1 MKKFVVTKLTA
12 IFAAAVLAAMP
23 FAAYVSAADASVT
36 IPEGYYV
43 KEVKDSSDKLV
54 KGELTVSIPDGVTGN
69 YNVKAYEI
77 LRLVIPKDS
86 NWDFNGTTP
95 APMTNTTNTSDS
107 KNIFLVTDAFAP
119 MFAAAKAAYNADTTA
134 GEALRGATKLYL
146 TYDNENKKL
155 DISSTKPTST
165 KDENYV
171 EIDNSAGNKID
182 RQYFEASIISKLTG
196 SKANPTETEASAV
209 RLFSDWASK
218 FVRDGLVAENA
229 VAVWNDSTKKYEFK
243 NDNKLVY
250 GYHLIVTTDAS
261 SNANTPALNQN
272 ILNVP
277 MAENVTLKA
286 KAISIDKSVSNL
298 IDANKKNNGSAEADD
313 TTTRYDDNE
322 GTKYDRMTSNIG
334 DINHY
339 VVESHIPSYTSFDLD
354 LAESKNQLLP
364 MSTELTEDNVKEDN
378 VNEDNVNNVTN
389 GKYVYLFRDTMK
401 NQDFIPTDVTTT
413 KYGKAV
419 DGLRVKIKASGSLEE
434 AVYKVKDF
442 GTDGLLLV
450 LNDSAA
456 KDTAIGRLWETD
468 YDSDSKKNF
477 FAVNF
482 DMKKLKAFSLDGRD
496 VEFSYNAELMGEAQ
510 TTGTDNTAN
519 LKYSND
525 PFNPATFATTTHT
538 NKLYTYEVK
547 LDKLFSDGATTD
559 FYKYVSFKIYSD
571 QAMTHSIQF
580 TGSNG
585 SYVRADSD
593 DATKS
598 DDVLKLNN
606 NDGTLLLHGLGE
618 GTYYLAEQSND
629 NLTNAG
635 YNILNPIT
643 VVIKAKDD
651 DGTLVDSTDFKLF
664 SGTETQSGATLDQVA
679 VSVKSVSDDYGI
691 EFEVINQ
698 KGFQLPLTGEMGNWF
713 LAIAGI
719 VLVAVGGTVIVLVN
733 KKKKPSER

>member
-23 FAAYVSAADASVT
+23 FAAYVSAADANVT

-43 KEVKDSSDKLV
+43 KEVKDSSGELV

-86 NWDFNGTTP
+86 NWHFGEASTP
-95 APMTNTTNTSDS
+95 DPMTNTGDS
-107 KNIFLVTDAFAP
+107 KNIFLVTDVFAP
-119 MFAAAKAAYNADTTA
+119 MFADAKAAYNADSTA

-155 DISSTKPTST
+155 GISSTEPAGT
-165 KDENYV
+165 KDENYI
-171 EIDNSAGNKID
+171 EIDNSVGNKID
-182 RQYFEASIISKLTG
+182 RTYFEASIISKLTG
-196 SKANPTETEASAV
+196 SNAIPTETEASAV

-229 VAVWNDSTKKYEFK
+229 EAVWNDSTKVYEFK

-261 SNANTPALNQN
+261 SDANTPALNQN

-277 MAENVTLKA
+277 MAKNVTLKA

-298 IDANKKNNGSAEADD
+298 IDANKKNNGSAAQDD
-313 TTTRYDDNE
+313 TTTRYDDNG

-354 LAESKNQLLP
+354 LAGSKNQLLP
-364 MSTELTEDNVKEDN
+364 MSTELTEDNVN
-378 VNEDNVNNVTN
+378 TATNE
-389 GKYVYLFRDTMK
+389 KYVYLFCDTMK

-413 KYGKAV
+413 KYGKDV
-419 DGLRVKIKASGSLEE
+419 DGLRVKIKASGSLTE

-442 GTDGLLLV
+442 DTDGLLLV

-456 KDTAIGRLWETD
+456 KDTAIGRLWETN

-482 DMKKLKAFSLDGRD
+482 DMKQLKALSLDGRD
-496 VEFSYNAELMGEAQ
+496 VEFSYNAELMGEAK
-510 TTGTDNTAN
+510 TADTDNTAN

-525 PFNPATFATTTHT
+525 PFNPATFAKTTHT
-538 NKLYTYEVK
+538 NKLYTYDVK

-559 FYKYVSFKIYSD
+559 FYDDVSFKIYSD

-580 TGSNG
+580 TGNNG

-593 DATKS
+593 DATTS
-598 DDVLKLNN
+598 DTLSVNN
-606 NDGTLLLHGLGE
+606 TEGTLLLRGLGE
-618 GTYYLAEQSND
+618 GTYYLAEQSNT

-643 VVIKAKDD
+643 VVIKAKND
-651 DGTLVDSTDFKLF
+651 DGTPIDSTNFKLF
-664 SGTETQSGATLDQVA
+664 SGKETKSGATLDQVA

-698 KGFQLPLTGEMGNWF
+698 KGFLLPLTGEMGNWF

-733 KKKKPSER
+733 KKKKPSEK

>member
-1 MKKFVVTKLTA
+1 MKKFDMTKLTA

-43 KEVKDSSDKLV
+43 KEVKDSSDELV

-86 NWDFNGTTP
+86 NWHFGETSTP
-95 APMTNTTNTSDS
+95 APMTNTNDS

-119 MFAAAKAAYNADTTA
+119 MFADAKAAYNADSTA
-134 GEALRGATKLYL
+134 GEALRGAEKLYL

-155 DISSTKPTST
+155 GISSTEPAGT
-165 KDENYV
+165 KDENYI
-171 EIDNSAGNKID
+171 EIDNSVGNKID
-182 RQYFEASIISKLTG
+182 RTYFEASIISKLTG
-196 SKANPTETEASAV
+196 SNATPTETEASAV

-218 FVRDGLVAENA
+218 FVRDLSVDENA
-229 VAVWNDSTKKYEFK
+229 KAVWNDSTKKYEFK
-243 NDNKLVY
+243 DGNKLVY

-277 MAENVTLKA
+277 MAKNVTLKA

-298 IDANKKNNGSAEADD
+298 IDANKKNNGSAEPDG
-313 TTTRYDDNE
+313 TTTRYDDNG
-322 GTKYDRMTSNIG
+322 GTKYDRMTSNVG

-354 LAESKNQLLP
+354 LAGSKNQLLP
-364 MSTELTEDNVKEDN
+364 MSTELTEDNVN
-378 VNEDNVNNVTN
+378 TATNE
-389 GKYVYLFRDTMK
+389 KYVYLFHDTMK
-401 NQDFIPTDVTTT
+401 NQDFIPTDVNTT

-419 DGLRVKIKASGSLEE
+419 DGLRVKIKASGSLTE

-442 GTDGLLLV
+442 DTDGLLLV
-450 LNDSAA
+450 LNDSDTAN
-456 KDTAIGRLWETD
+456 TAIGRLWETN

-482 DMKKLKAFSLDGRD
+482 DMKQLKALSLDGRD

-538 NKLYTYEVK
+538 NKLYTYDVK

-559 FYKYVSFKIYSD
+559 FYDDVSFKIYSD

-580 TGSNG
+580 TGNNG

-593 DATKS
+593 DATTS
-598 DDVLKLNN
+598 DTLSVNST
-606 NDGTLLLHGLGE
+606 DGTLLLCGLGE
-618 GTYYLAEQSND
+618 GTYYLAEQSNI

-651 DGTLVDSTDFKLF
+651 DGTPIDSTDFKLF
-664 SGTETQSGATLDQVA
+664 SGTETKSGATLDQVA

-733 KKKKPSER
+733 KKKKPSEK

>member
-1 MKKFVVTKLTA
+1 MKKSVVTKLTA

-23 FAAYVSAADASVT
+23 FAAYVSAADATVT

-43 KEVKDSSDKLV
+43 KEVKDSSTNLV

-86 NWDFNGTTP
+86 EWQIDETSTP
-95 APMTNTTNTSDS
+95 DPMTNTSDS

-119 MFAAAKAAYNADTTA
+119 MFADAKAAYNADSTA

-155 DISSTKPTST
+155 GISSTEPAGT
-165 KDENYV
+165 KDENYI
-171 EIDNSAGNKID
+171 EIDNSVGNKID
-182 RQYFEASIISKLTG
+182 RTYFEASIISKLTG
-196 SKANPTETEASAV
+196 SNATPTETEASAV

-218 FVRDGLVAENA
+218 FVRDSSVAENA
-229 VAVWNDSTKKYEFK
+229 EAEWNVSTKVYEFK

-261 SNANTPALNQN
+261 SDANTPALNQN

-277 MAENVTLKA
+277 MAESVTLKA

-298 IDANKKNNGSAEADD
+298 IDANKKNNGSAAQDD
-313 TTTRYDDNE
+313 TTTRYDDNG

-354 LAESKNQLLP
+354 LAGSKNQLLP
-364 MSTELTEDNVKEDN
+364 MSTELTENN
-378 VNEDNVNNVTN
+378 VNTATN
-389 GKYVYLFRDTMK
+389 EKYVYLFCDTMK

-413 KYGKAV
+413 KYGKDV
-419 DGLRVKIKASGSLEE
+419 DGLRVKIKASGSLKE

-442 GTDGLLLV
+442 DTDGLLLV
-450 LNDSAA
+450 LNDSDA
-456 KDTAIGRLWETD
+456 KDTAIGRLWETN

-482 DMKKLKAFSLDGRD
+482 DMKQLKALSLDGRD
-496 VEFSYNAELMGEAQ
+496 VEFSYNAELMGEAK
-510 TTGTDNTAN
+510 TADTDNTAN

-538 NKLYTYEVK
+538 NKLYTYDVK

-593 DATKS
+593 DATTS
-598 DDVLKLNN
+598 DTLSVNN
-606 NDGTLLLHGLGE
+606 TEGTLLLRGLGE
-618 GTYYLAEQSND
+618 GTYYLAEQSNT

-643 VVIKAKDD
+643 VVIKAKND
-651 DGTLVDSTDFKLF
+651 DGTPIDSTNFKLF
-664 SGTETQSGATLDQVA
+664 SGKETKSGATLDQVA

-698 KGFQLPLTGEMGNWF
+698 KGFLLPLTGEMGNWF

-733 KKKKPSER
+733 KKKKPSEK

>member
-1 MKKFVVTKLTA
+1 MKKFDMTKLTA

-23 FAAYVSAADASVT
+23 FAAYVSAANANVT
-36 IPEGYYV
+36 IPAGYYV
-43 KEVKDSSDKLV
+43 KEVKDSSDNLV
-54 KGELTVSIPDGVTGN
+54 KGELTVSIPDDVTGN

-77 LRLVIPKDS
+77 LRLVIQKDS
-86 NWDFNGTTP
+86 NWQFDESSIP
-95 APMTNTTNTSDS
+95 APMNNPSDS

-119 MFAAAKAAYNADTTA
+119 MFAAAKAAYNADSEA
-134 GEALRGATKLYL
+134 GEALRGAATLYL
-146 TYDNENKKL
+146 TYDNDTTKL
-155 DISSTKPTST
+155 GISSTKPTDGT

-196 SKANPTETEASAV
+196 SDANPTETEASAV

-218 FVRDGLVAENA
+218 FVRDLSVDENA

-243 NDNKLVY
+243 DGNKLVY

-261 SNANTPALNQN
+261 SNKNTPALNQN

-277 MAENVTLKA
+277 MADSVTLKA

-298 IDANKKNNGSAEADD
+298 IDANKKNNGSAAADD
-313 TTTRYDDNE
+313 TTTRYDDNS
-322 GTKYDRMTSNIG
+322 GSKYDRMTSNIG

-354 LAESKNQLLP
+354 LAGSKNQLLP
-364 MSTELTEDNVKEDN
+364 MSTELT
-378 VNEDNVNNVTN
+378 EDNVNNVTN

-401 NQDFIPTDVTTT
+401 NQDFIPTDVTTIT
-413 KYGKAV
+413 TYGKAV

-442 GTDGLLLV
+442 RTDGLLLV
-450 LNDSAA
+450 PNDSAT
-456 KDTAIGRLWETD
+456 KDTAIGRLWETN
-468 YDSDSKKNF
+468 YDSNSKKNF

-482 DMKKLKAFSLDGRD
+482 DMKKLKALSLDGRD

-538 NKLYTYEVK
+538 NKLYTYDVK
-547 LDKLFSDGATTD
+547 LDKLFSDGATTA
-559 FYKYVSFKIYSD
+559 FYDKVKFKLYSQDSSVSTRTAINFVKDSVGNY
-571 QAMTHSIQF
+571 T
-580 TGSNG
+580 
-585 SYVRADSD
+585 RADS
-593 DATKS
+593 
-598 DDVLKLNN
+598 
-606 NDGTLLLHGLGE
+606 NDNTVTDELEVSTTDGKLLLHGLGE
-618 GTYYLAEQSND
+618 GTYYLEEQTDSA
-629 NLTNAG
+629 LTNAG

-643 VVIKAKDD
+643 VVIKAKNDN
-651 DGTLVDSTDFKLF
+651 GTPVDSTNFKLF
-664 SGTETQSGATLDQVA
+664 SGTETKSGATLDQVA
-679 VSVKSVSDDYGI
+679 VSVKSVNDDYGI

-698 KGFQLPLTGEMGNWF
+698 KGFLLPLTGEMGNWF

>member
-43 KEVKDSSDKLV
+43 KEVKDSSDELV

-86 NWDFNGTTP
+86 NWHFGEASTP
-95 APMTNTTNTSDS
+95 DPMTNTSDS

-119 MFAAAKAAYNADTTA
+119 MFAAAKAAYNANGTA
-134 GEALRGATKLYL
+134 GEDVRGATTLYL

-155 DISSTKPTST
+155 GISSEKPTGT

-171 EIDNSAGNKID
+171 EIDNSVGNKID
-182 RQYFEASIISKLTG
+182 RTYFEASIISKLTG
-196 SKANPTETEASAV
+196 SNATPTETEASAV

-218 FVRDGLVAENA
+218 FVRDSSVAANA
-229 VAVWNDSTKKYEFK
+229 VAVWNVSNKVYEFK

-261 SNANTPALNQN
+261 SDANTPALNQN

-277 MAENVTLKA
+277 MAKNVTLKA

-298 IDANKKNNGSAEADD
+298 IDANKKNNGSAAQDD
-313 TTTRYDDNE
+313 TTTRYDDNG
-322 GTKYDRMTSNIG
+322 GTKYDRMTSNVG

-354 LAESKNQLLP
+354 LAGSKNQLLP
-364 MSTELTEDNVKEDN
+364 MSKELTENN
-378 VNEDNVNNVTN
+378 VNTATN
-389 GKYVYLFRDTMK
+389 EKYVYLFCDTMK
-401 NQDFIPTDVTTT
+401 NQDFIPTDVTTTT

-419 DGLRVKIKASGSLEE
+419 DGLRVKIKASGSLTE

-442 GTDGLLLV
+442 DTDGLLLV

-456 KDTAIGRLWETD
+456 KDTAIGRLWETN

-482 DMKKLKAFSLDGRD
+482 DMKQLKALSLDGRD

-538 NKLYTYEVK
+538 NKLYTYDVK

-593 DATKS
+593 DATTS
-598 DDVLKLNN
+598 DTLSVNN
-606 NDGTLLLHGLGE
+606 NDGTLLLRGLGE
-618 GTYYLAEQSND
+618 GTYYLAEQSNT

-643 VVIKAKDD
+643 VVIKAKND
-651 DGTLVDSTDFKLF
+651 DGTPIDSTDFKLF
-664 SGTETQSGATLDQVA
+664 SGTETKSGATLDQVA

-698 KGFQLPLTGEMGNWF
+698 KGFLLPLTGEMGNWF

-733 KKKKPSER
+733 KKKKPSEK

>member
-1 MKKFVVTKLTA
+1 
-12 IFAAAVLAAMP
+12 MP

-43 KEVKDSSDKLV
+43 KEVKDSSDELV

-86 NWDFNGTTP
+86 NWHFGEASTP
-95 APMTNTTNTSDS
+95 DPMTNTGDS
-107 KNIFLVTDAFAP
+107 KNIFLVTDVFAP
-119 MFAAAKAAYNADTTA
+119 MFAAAKNAYNEAGEA

-155 DISSTKPTST
+155 DISSTKPAGT

-171 EIDNSAGNKID
+171 EIDNSVGNKID
-182 RQYFEASIISKLTG
+182 RTYFEASIISKLTG
-196 SKANPTETEASAV
+196 SNVSPTETEASAV

-218 FVRDGLVAENA
+218 FVRDGSVAENA
-229 VAVWNDSTKKYEFK
+229 VAVWNDSTKVYEFK

-261 SNANTPALNQN
+261 SDANTPALNQN

-277 MAENVTLKA
+277 MAKNVTLKA

-298 IDANKKNNGSAEADD
+298 IDANKKNNGSAAQDD
-313 TTTRYDDNE
+313 TTTRYDDNG

-354 LAESKNQLLP
+354 LAGSKNQLLP
-364 MSTELTEDNVKEDN
+364 MSTELT
-378 VNEDNVNNVTN
+378 EDNVNNVTN

-419 DGLRVKIKASGSLEE
+419 DGLRVKIKASGSLTE

-442 GTDGLLLV
+442 GIDGLLLV
-450 LNDSAA
+450 LNDSDAA
-456 KDTAIGRLWETD
+456 NTAIGRLWETN

-482 DMKKLKAFSLDGRD
+482 DMKQLKALSLDGRD

-525 PFNPATFATTTHT
+525 PFNPATFAKTTHT
-538 NKLYTYEVK
+538 NKLYTYDVK

-559 FYKYVSFKIYSD
+559 FYDDVSFKIYSD
-571 QAMTHSIQF
+571 EAMTNSIQF

-593 DATKS
+593 DATTS
-598 DDVLKLNN
+598 DTLSVNN
-606 NDGTLLLHGLGE
+606 NDGTLLLRGLGE
-618 GTYYLAEQSND
+618 GTYYLAEQSNT

-643 VVIKAKDD
+643 VVIKAKND
-651 DGTLVDSTDFKLF
+651 DGTPIDSTDFKLF
-664 SGTETQSGATLDQVA
+664 SGTETKSGATLDQVA
-679 VSVKSVSDDYGI
+679 VSVRSVSDDYGI

-698 KGFQLPLTGEMGNWF
+698 KGFLLPLTGEMGNWF

>member
-43 KEVKDSSDKLV
+43 KEVKDSSDELV

-86 NWDFNGTTP
+86 NWHFGEASTP
-95 APMTNTTNTSDS
+95 DPMTNTGDS

-119 MFAAAKAAYNADTTA
+119 MFADAKAAYNADSTA
-134 GEALRGATKLYL
+134 GKALRGAAKLYL

-155 DISSTKPTST
+155 GISSTEPAGT
-165 KDENYV
+165 KDENYI
-171 EIDNSAGNKID
+171 EIDNSVGNKID
-182 RQYFEASIISKLTG
+182 RTYFEASIISKLTG
-196 SKANPTETEASAV
+196 SNVSPTETEASAV

-218 FVRDGLVAENA
+218 FVRDSSVAANA
-229 VAVWNDSTKKYEFK
+229 VAVWNVSNKVYEFK

-261 SNANTPALNQN
+261 LNANTPALNQN

-277 MAENVTLKA
+277 MAKNVTLKA

-298 IDANKKNNGSAEADD
+298 IDANKKNNGSAEPDG
-313 TTTRYDDNE
+313 TTTRYDDNG
-322 GTKYDRMTSNIG
+322 GTKYDRMTSNVG

-354 LAESKNQLLP
+354 LAGSKNQLLP
-364 MSTELTEDNVKEDN
+364 MSKELTENN
-378 VNEDNVNNVTN
+378 VNTATN
-389 GKYVYLFRDTMK
+389 EKYVYLFCDTMK

-413 KYGKAV
+413 TKYGKAV
-419 DGLRVKIKASGSLEE
+419 DGLRVTIKESGSLKE

-456 KDTAIGRLWETD
+456 KDTAIGRLWETN

-482 DMKKLKAFSLDGRD
+482 DMKQLKALSLDGRD

-525 PFNPATFATTTHT
+525 PFNPATFAKTTHT
-538 NKLYTYEVK
+538 NKLYTYDVK

-559 FYKYVSFKIYSD
+559 FYDDVSFKIYSD
-571 QAMTHSIQF
+571 EAMTNSIQF
-580 TGSNG
+580 TGNNG

-593 DATKS
+593 DATTS
-598 DDVLKLNN
+598 DTLSVNN
-606 NDGTLLLHGLGE
+606 TEGTLLLRGLGE
-618 GTYYLAEQSND
+618 GTYYLAEQSNT

-643 VVIKAKDD
+643 VVIKAKND
-651 DGTLVDSTDFKLF
+651 DGTPIDSTDFKLF
-664 SGTETQSGATLDQVA
+664 SGTETKSGATLDQVA

-733 KKKKPSER
+733 KKKKPSEK

>member
-23 FAAYVSAADASVT
+23 FAAYVSAADANVT

-43 KEVKDSSDKLV
+43 KEVKDSSGELV

-86 NWDFNGTTP
+86 EWQIDETSDP
-95 APMTNTTNTSDS
+95 APMTNTSNS

-119 MFAAAKAAYNADTTA
+119 MFADAKAAYNADSTA

-155 DISSTKPTST
+155 GISSTVPTGT

-171 EIDNSAGNKID
+171 EIDNLVGNKID
-182 RQYFEASIISKLTG
+182 RTYFEASIISKLTG
-196 SKANPTETEASAV
+196 SNATPTETEASAV

-218 FVRDGLVAENA
+218 FVRDGSVAENA
-229 VAVWNDSTKKYEFK
+229 VAVWNDSTKVYEFK

-277 MAENVTLKA
+277 MAESVTLKA

-298 IDANKKNNGSAEADD
+298 IDANKKNNGSAAQDD
-313 TTTRYDDNE
+313 TTTRYDDNG

-354 LAESKNQLLP
+354 LAESKELLLP
-364 MSTELTEDNVKEDN
+364 MSTELTENN
-378 VNEDNVNNVTN
+378 VNTATN
-389 GKYVYLFRDTMK
+389 GKYVYLFHDTMK

-413 KYGKAV
+413 KYGKDV
-419 DGLRVKIKASGSLEE
+419 DGLRVKIKASGSLTE
-434 AVYKVKDF
+434 AVYKVKYF

-450 LNDSAA
+450 PNDSAT
-456 KDTAIGRLWETD
+456 KDTAIGRLWETN

-482 DMKKLKAFSLDGRD
+482 DMKQLKALSLDGRD

-538 NKLYTYEVK
+538 NKLYTYDVK

-559 FYKYVSFKIYSD
+559 FYDDVSFKIYSD
-571 QAMTHSIQF
+571 EAMTNSIQF

-593 DATKS
+593 DATTS
-598 DDVLKLNN
+598 DTLSVNN
-606 NDGTLLLHGLGE
+606 NDGTLLLRGLGE
-618 GTYYLAEQSND
+618 GTYYLAEQSNT

-643 VVIKAKDD
+643 VVIKAKND
-651 DGTLVDSTDFKLF
+651 DGTPIDSTDFKLF
-664 SGTETQSGATLDQVA
+664 SGTETKSGATLDQVA

-698 KGFQLPLTGEMGNWF
+698 KGFLLPLTGEMGNWF

-733 KKKKPSER
+733 KKKKPSEK

>member
-1 MKKFVVTKLTA
+1 MKKSVMTKLTA

-23 FAAYVSAADASVT
+23 FATYVSAADASVT
-36 IPEGYYV
+36 IPADYYV
-43 KEVKDSSDKLV
+43 KEVKDSGSNLV
-54 KGELTVSIPDGVTGN
+54 KGELTVSIPDDVTGS

-86 NWDFNGTTP
+86 SWHFDGTTP
-95 APMTNTTNTSDS
+95 DPMTNTRAS

-119 MFAAAKAAYNADTTA
+119 MFAAAKTAYNAADA
-134 GEALRGATKLYL
+134 DGEALRSAAKLYL
-146 TYDNENKKL
+146 TYDNNGKSL
-155 DISSTKPTST
+155 GISSAVPAGT

-171 EIDNSAGNKID
+171 EIDNTTGNKID

-196 SKANPTETEASAV
+196 SNVNPTETEASAV

-218 FVRDGLVAENA
+218 FVRDSSVAENA
-229 VAVWNDSTKKYEFK
+229 DAVWNDSTKVYEFK
-243 NDNKLVY
+243 DANKLVY

-286 KAISIDKSVSNL
+286 RAISLDKSVSNL

-313 TTTRYDDNE
+313 TTTRYDDNSNA
-322 GTKYDRMTSNIG
+322 KYDRMTSNIG

-354 LAESKNQLLP
+354 LAGSKGQLLP
-364 MSTELTEDNVKEDN
+364 MSTELTEDNVN
-378 VNEDNVNNVTN
+378 TATNE
-389 GKYVYLFRDTMK
+389 KYVYLFRDTMK

-413 KYGKAV
+413 TKYGKPV
-419 DGLRVKIKASGSLEE
+419 DGLRVKIKASGSLTE

-456 KDTAIGRLWETD
+456 ANTAIGRLWETN
-468 YDSDSKKNF
+468 YNTASKKNF

-482 DMKKLKAFSLDGRD
+482 DMKQLKALSLDGRD

-538 NKLYTYEVK
+538 NKLYTYDVK
-547 LDKLFSDGATTD
+547 LDKLFSDGATTA
-559 FYKYVSFKIYSD
+559 FYDKVKFKLYSQDSSVSTRTAINFVKDSVGNY
-571 QAMTHSIQF
+571 T
-580 TGSNG
+580 
-585 SYVRADSD
+585 RADS
-593 DATKS
+593 
-598 DDVLKLNN
+598 
-606 NDGTLLLHGLGE
+606 NDNTVTDELAVSTTNGTLLLHGLGE
-618 GTYYLAEQSND
+618 GTYYLEEQTDSA
-629 NLTNAG
+629 LTNAG

-643 VVIKAKDD
+643 IVVKAQDNNN
-651 DGTLVDSTDFKLF
+651 TPVDSTNFTLF
-664 SGTETQSGATLDQVA
+664 NNTTTYSGANLDSVA
-679 VSVKSVSDDYGI
+679 VTVSSTSNNYGI
-691 EFEVINQ
+691 EFSVVNQ
-698 KGFQLPLTGEMGNWF
+698 KGFLLPLTGEMGNW
-713 LAIAGI
+713 LMAIAGI
-719 VLVAVGGTVIVLVN
+719 VLVAVGGTVIILVN
-733 KKKKPSER
+733 RKKKESDKVDEN

>member
-1 MKKFVVTKLTA
+1 MKKFDMTKLTA

-23 FAAYVSAADASVT
+23 FAAYVSAADANVT

-54 KGELTVSIPDGVTGN
+54 KGELTVSIPDDVTGN

-86 NWDFNGTTP
+86 NWHFGEASTP
-95 APMTNTTNTSDS
+95 DPMTNTSAS

-119 MFAAAKAAYNADTTA
+119 MFADAKAAYNADSTA

-155 DISSTKPTST
+155 DISSTVPTGT

-171 EIDNSAGNKID
+171 EIDNLVGNKID
-182 RQYFEASIISKLTG
+182 RTYFEASIISKLTG
-196 SKANPTETEASAV
+196 SNVSPTETEASAV

-218 FVRDGLVAENA
+218 FVRDGSVAENA
-229 VAVWNDSTKKYEFK
+229 KAVWNNSTKKYEFK
-243 NDNKLVY
+243 NDDKLVY

-261 SNANTPALNQN
+261 SNDNTPALNQN

-277 MAENVTLKA
+277 MADSVTLKA

-298 IDANKKNNGSAEADD
+298 IDANKKNNGSAAQDD
-313 TTTRYDDNE
+313 TTTRYDDNG

-354 LAESKNQLLP
+354 LAGSKNQLLP
-364 MSTELTEDNVKEDN
+364 MSTELTEDNVN
-378 VNEDNVNNVTN
+378 TATNE
-389 GKYVYLFRDTMK
+389 KYVYLFCDTMK

-413 KYGKAV
+413 TNYGKAV
-419 DGLRVKIKASGSLEE
+419 DGLRVKIKASGSLTE

-442 GTDGLLLV
+442 DTDGLLLV

-456 KDTAIGRLWETD
+456 KDTAIGRLWETN

-482 DMKKLKAFSLDGRD
+482 DMKQLKALSLDGRD

-525 PFNPATFATTTHT
+525 PFNPATFGKTTHT
-538 NKLYTYEVK
+538 NKLYTYDVK

-559 FYKYVSFKIYSD
+559 FYDYVSFKIYSD
-571 QAMTHSIQF
+571 EAMTNSIQF

-606 NDGTLLLHGLGE
+606 NDGTLLLRGLGE

-643 VVIKAKDD
+643 VVIKAKND
-651 DGTLVDSTDFKLF
+651 DGTPIDSTNFKLF
-664 SGTETQSGATLDQVA
+664 SGKETKSGATLDQVA

-698 KGFQLPLTGEMGNWF
+698 KGFLLPLTGEMGNWF

>member
-43 KEVKDSSDKLV
+43 KEVKDSSDELV

-86 NWDFNGTTP
+86 NWHFGEASTP
-95 APMTNTTNTSDS
+95 DPMTNTGDS

-119 MFAAAKAAYNADTTA
+119 MFADAKNAYNEAGEA
-134 GEALRGATKLYL
+134 GEALRGAAKLYL

-155 DISSTKPTST
+155 DISSTEPAGT

-171 EIDNSAGNKID
+171 EIDNSVGNKID
-182 RQYFEASIISKLTG
+182 RTYFEASIISKLTG
-196 SKANPTETEASAV
+196 SNAIPTETEASAV

-218 FVRDGLVAENA
+218 FVRDSSVAANA
-229 VAVWNDSTKKYEFK
+229 VAVWNVSNKVYEFK

-277 MAENVTLKA
+277 MAKNVTLKA

-298 IDANKKNNGSAEADD
+298 IDANKKNNGSAEPDG
-313 TTTRYDDNE
+313 TTTRYDDNG
-322 GTKYDRMTSNIG
+322 GTKYDRMTSNVG

-354 LAESKNQLLP
+354 LAGSKNQLLP
-364 MSTELTEDNVKEDN
+364 MSTELTEDNVN
-378 VNEDNVNNVTN
+378 TATNE
-389 GKYVYLFRDTMK
+389 KYVYLFHDTMK

-419 DGLRVKIKASGSLEE
+419 DGLRVKIKASGSLTE

-456 KDTAIGRLWETD
+456 KDTAIGRLWETN

-482 DMKKLKAFSLDGRD
+482 DMKQLKALSLDGRD

-525 PFNPATFATTTHT
+525 PFNPATFAKTTHT
-538 NKLYTYEVK
+538 NKLYTYDVK

-593 DATKS
+593 DATTS
-598 DDVLKLNN
+598 DTLSVNN
-606 NDGTLLLHGLGE
+606 TEGTLLLRGLGE
-618 GTYYLAEQSND
+618 GTYYLAEQSNT

-643 VVIKAKDD
+643 VVIKAKND
-651 DGTLVDSTDFKLF
+651 DGTPIDSTDFKLF
-664 SGTETQSGATLDQVA
+664 SGTETKSGATLDQVA

-698 KGFQLPLTGEMGNWF
+698 KGFLLPLTGEMGNWF

-733 KKKKPSER
+733 KKKKPSEK

>member
-1 MKKFVVTKLTA
+1 MKKFDMTKLTA

-23 FAAYVSAADASVT
+23 FAAYVSAANANVT

-43 KEVKDSSDKLV
+43 KEVKDSSDKLD
-54 KGELTVSIPDGVTGN
+54 KGELTVSIPDDVTGN

-86 NWDFNGTTP
+86 NWQFDESSIP
-95 APMTNTTNTSDS
+95 APMNNPSAS
-107 KNIFLVTDAFAP
+107 KNIFLVTNAFAP
-119 MFAAAKAAYNADTTA
+119 MFAAAKTAYNADSTA
-134 GEALRGATKLYL
+134 GEDLRGATTLYL
-146 TYDNENKKL
+146 TYDNENKNL
-155 DISSTKPTST
+155 GISSEKPTGT

-182 RQYFEASIISKLTG
+182 RTYFEASIISKLTG
-196 SKANPTETEASAV
+196 SNANPTELEASAV

-218 FVRDGLVAENA
+218 FVRDLSVDENA
-229 VAVWNDSTKKYEFK
+229 EAVWNDSTKKYEFK
-243 NDNKLVY
+243 DGNKLVY

-261 SNANTPALNQN
+261 SNKNTPALNQN

-277 MAENVTLKA
+277 MADSVTLKA

-298 IDANKKNNGSAEADD
+298 IDANKKNNGSAAADN
-313 TTTRYDDNE
+313 TTTRYDDNS

-354 LAESKNQLLP
+354 LAESKDQLLP
-364 MSTELTEDNVKEDN
+364 MSTELTEDN

-401 NQDFIPTDVTTT
+401 NQDFIPTDVTTIT
-413 KYGKAV
+413 TYGKAV
-419 DGLRVKIKASGSLEE
+419 DGLRVKIKASGSLSE

-442 GTDGLLLV
+442 DTDGLLLV
-450 LNDSAA
+450 LNDSAT
-456 KDTAIGRLWETD
+456 KDTAIGRLWETN
-468 YDSDSKKNF
+468 YNSDSKKNF

-482 DMKKLKAFSLDGRD
+482 DMKQLKALSLDGRD

-538 NKLYTYEVK
+538 NKLYTYDVK

-571 QAMTHSIQF
+571 EAMKNSIQF

-593 DATKS
+593 DATTS
-598 DDVLKLNN
+598 DVLKVKTT
-606 NDGTLLLHGLGE
+606 DGTLLLHGLGE
-618 GTYYLAEQSND
+618 GTYYLAEQND
-629 NLTNAG
+629 SDLTNAG

-651 DGTLVDSTDFKLF
+651 DGAPVDSTNFKLF
-664 SGTETQSGATLDQVA
+664 SGTETKSGATLDQVA
-679 VSVKSVSDDYGI
+679 VSVKSVSGDYGI

-698 KGFQLPLTGEMGNWF
+698 KGFLLPLTGEMGNWF

>member
-23 FAAYVSAADASVT
+23 FAAYVSAADANVT
-36 IPEGYYV
+36 IPDGYYV

-54 KGELTVSIPDGVTGN
+54 KGELTVSIPDDVTGN

-86 NWDFNGTTP
+86 NWHFDGTTP
-95 APMTNTTNTSDS
+95 APMTNKNDS
-107 KNIFLVTDAFAP
+107 KNVFLVTDAFAP
-119 MFAAAKAAYNADTTA
+119 MFAAAKNAYNADSTD
-134 GEALRGATKLYL
+134 GETLRNATKLYL

-155 DISSTKPTST
+155 GISSEKPTGT

-171 EIDNSAGNKID
+171 EIDNSVGNKID
-182 RQYFEASIISKLTG
+182 RTYFEASIISKLTG
-196 SKANPTETEASAV
+196 SNASPTETEASAV

-229 VAVWNDSTKKYEFK
+229 VAVWNGSTKVYEFK

-261 SNANTPALNQN
+261 SNDNTPALNQN

-277 MAENVTLKA
+277 MAESVTLKA

-298 IDANKKNNGSAEADD
+298 IDANKKNNGSAAADD
-313 TTTRYDDNE
+313 TTTRYDDNN
-322 GTKYDRMTSNIG
+322 GNKYDRMTSNIG

-354 LAESKNQLLP
+354 LAVSKDQLLP
-364 MSTELTEDNVKEDN
+364 MSSELTENN
-378 VNEDNVNNVTN
+378 VNTATN
-389 GKYVYLFRDTMK
+389 EKYVYLFSDTMK

-419 DGLRVKIKASGSLEE
+419 DGLRVKIKASGSLTE

-456 KDTAIGRLWETD
+456 KDTAIGRLWETN
-468 YDSDSKKNF
+468 YDSVSKKNF

-482 DMKKLKAFSLDGRD
+482 DMKKLKALSLDGRD

-538 NKLYTYEVK
+538 NKLYTYDVK
-547 LDKLFSDGATTD
+547 LDKLFSDGATTN
-559 FYKYVSFKIYSD
+559 FYKDVSFKIYSD

-598 DDVLKLNN
+598 DTLSVNN
-606 NDGTLLLHGLGE
+606 SDGTLLLHGLGE
-618 GTYYLAEQSND
+618 GTYYLAEQSNT

-664 SGTETQSGATLDQVA
+664 SGTETKSGATLDQVA

-698 KGFQLPLTGEMGNWF
+698 KGFLLPLTGEMGNWF

>member
-23 FAAYVSAADASVT
+23 FAAYVSAADANFT

-43 KEVKDSSDKLV
+43 KEVKDSSGELV

-86 NWDFNGTTP
+86 NWHFGEASTP
-95 APMTNTTNTSDS
+95 DPMTNTDDS

-119 MFAAAKAAYNADTTA
+119 MFADAKAAYNADSTA

-155 DISSTKPTST
+155 DISSTKPAGT
-165 KDENYV
+165 KDENYI
-171 EIDNSAGNKID
+171 EIDNSVGNKID
-182 RQYFEASIISKLTG
+182 RTYFEASIISKLTG
-196 SKANPTETEASAV
+196 SNATPTETEASAV

-218 FVRDGLVAENA
+218 FVRDSSVAANA
-229 VAVWNDSTKKYEFK
+229 VAVWNDSTKVYEFK

-277 MAENVTLKA
+277 MADSVTLKA

-298 IDANKKNNGSAEADD
+298 IDANKKNNGSAAQDD
-313 TTTRYDDNE
+313 TTTRYDDNG

-354 LAESKNQLLP
+354 LAGSKNQLLP
-364 MSTELTEDNVKEDN
+364 MSTELTENN
-378 VNEDNVNNVTN
+378 VNTATN
-389 GKYVYLFRDTMK
+389 EKYVYLFCDTMK

-413 KYGKAV
+413 KYGKDV
-419 DGLRVKIKASGSLEE
+419 DGLRVKIKASGSLTE

-442 GTDGLLLV
+442 DTDGLLLV

-456 KDTAIGRLWETD
+456 KDTAIGRLWETN

-482 DMKKLKAFSLDGRD
+482 DMKQLKALSLDGRD

-538 NKLYTYEVK
+538 NKLYTYDVK

-559 FYKYVSFKIYSD
+559 FYDDVSFKIYSD
-571 QAMTHSIQF
+571 EAMTNSIQF

-593 DATKS
+593 DATTS
-598 DDVLKLNN
+598 DTLSVNN
-606 NDGTLLLHGLGE
+606 TEGTLLLRGLGE
-618 GTYYLAEQSND
+618 GTYYLAEQSNT

-643 VVIKAKDD
+643 VVIKAKND
-651 DGTLVDSTDFKLF
+651 DGTPIDSTNFKLF
-664 SGTETQSGATLDQVA
+664 SGKETKSGATLDQVA
-679 VSVKSVSDDYGI
+679 VSVKSVSEDYGI

-698 KGFQLPLTGEMGNWF
+698 KGFLLPLTGEMGNWF

-733 KKKKPSER
+733 KKKKPSEK

>member
-43 KEVKDSSDKLV
+43 KEVKDSSGELV

-77 LRLVIPKDS
+77 LRLVIPKNS
-86 NWDFNGTTP
+86 NWHFGETSTP
-95 APMTNTTNTSDS
+95 DPMTNTSDS

-119 MFAAAKAAYNADTTA
+119 MFADAKAAYNADSTA
-134 GEALRGATKLYL
+134 GEALRDAAKLYL

-155 DISSTKPTST
+155 DISSTKPAGT

-171 EIDNSAGNKID
+171 EIDNLVGNKID
-182 RQYFEASIISKLTG
+182 RTYFEASIISKLTG
-196 SKANPTETEASAV
+196 SNANPTETEASAV

-218 FVRDGLVAENA
+218 FVRDSSVAANA
-229 VAVWNDSTKKYEFK
+229 VAVWNDSTKVYEFK

-277 MAENVTLKA
+277 MAKNVTLKA

-298 IDANKKNNGSAEADD
+298 IDANKKNNGSAAQDD
-313 TTTRYDDNE
+313 TTTRYDDNG

-364 MSTELTEDNVKEDN
+364 MSTELTEDNVNDETD
-378 VNEDNVNNVTN
+378 

-419 DGLRVKIKASGSLEE
+419 DGLRVKIKASGSLTE

-442 GTDGLLLV
+442 DTDGLLLV

-456 KDTAIGRLWETD
+456 KDTAIGRLGRLWETN
-468 YDSDSKKNF
+468 YDSNSKKNF

-482 DMKKLKAFSLDGRD
+482 DMKKLKALSLDGRD

-538 NKLYTYEVK
+538 NKLYTYDVK

-559 FYKYVSFKIYSD
+559 FYDDVSFKIYSD
-571 QAMTHSIQF
+571 EAMTNSIQF

-593 DATKS
+593 DATTS
-598 DDVLKLNN
+598 DVLSVKTT
-606 NDGTLLLHGLGE
+606 DGTLLLHGLGE

-643 VVIKAKDD
+643 VVIKAKND
-651 DGTLVDSTDFKLF
+651 DGTPIDSTDFKLF
-664 SGTETQSGATLDQVA
+664 SGTETKSGATLDQVA

-698 KGFQLPLTGEMGNWF
+698 KGFLLPLTGEMGNWF

>member
-23 FAAYVSAADASVT
+23 FAAYVSAADANVT

-43 KEVKDSSDKLV
+43 KEVKDSSDELV

-86 NWDFNGTTP
+86 NWHFGEASTP
-95 APMTNTTNTSDS
+95 DPMTNTGDS

-119 MFAAAKAAYNADTTA
+119 MFADAKAAYNADSTA
-134 GEALRGATKLYL
+134 GKALRGAAKLYL

-155 DISSTKPTST
+155 GISSTEPAGT
-165 KDENYV
+165 KDENYI
-171 EIDNSAGNKID
+171 EIDNSVGNKID
-182 RQYFEASIISKLTG
+182 RTYFEASIISKLTG
-196 SKANPTETEASAV
+196 SNATPTETEASAV

-218 FVRDGLVAENA
+218 FVRDSSVAANA
-229 VAVWNDSTKKYEFK
+229 VAVWNVSNKVYEFK

-261 SNANTPALNQN
+261 LNANTPALNQN

-277 MAENVTLKA
+277 MAKNVTLKA

-298 IDANKKNNGSAEADD
+298 IDANKKNNGSAEPDG
-313 TTTRYDDNE
+313 TTTRYDDNNDN
-322 GTKYDRMTSNIG
+322 KYDRMTSNIG

-354 LAESKNQLLP
+354 LAGSKNQLLP
-364 MSTELTEDNVKEDN
+364 MSTELTEDNVN
-378 VNEDNVNNVTN
+378 TATNE
-389 GKYVYLFRDTMK
+389 KYVYLFCDTMK

-413 KYGKAV
+413 TNYGKAV
-419 DGLRVKIKASGSLEE
+419 DGLRVTIKESGSLKE

-456 KDTAIGRLWETD
+456 KDTAIGRLWETN

-482 DMKKLKAFSLDGRD
+482 DMKQLKALSLDGRD
-496 VEFSYNAELMGEAQ
+496 VEFSYNAELMGEAK
-510 TTGTDNTAN
+510 TADTDNTAN

-525 PFNPATFATTTHT
+525 PFNPATFAKTTHT
-538 NKLYTYEVK
+538 NKLYTYDVK

-559 FYKYVSFKIYSD
+559 FYDYVSFKIYSD

-580 TGSNG
+580 TGNNG

-593 DATKS
+593 DATTS
-598 DDVLKLNN
+598 DTLSVNN
-606 NDGTLLLHGLGE
+606 TEGTLLLRGLGE
-618 GTYYLAEQSND
+618 GTYYLAEQSNT

-651 DGTLVDSTDFKLF
+651 DGTPIDSTDFKLF
-664 SGTETQSGATLDQVA
+664 SGTETKSGATLDQVA
-679 VSVKSVSDDYGI
+679 VSVKSVSEDYGI

-698 KGFQLPLTGEMGNWF
+698 KGFLLPLTGEMGNWF

-733 KKKKPSER
+733 KKKKPSEK

>member
-23 FAAYVSAADASVT
+23 FAAYVSAADATVT
-36 IPEGYYV
+36 IPDGYYV

-54 KGELTVSIPDGVTGN
+54 KGELTVSIPNDVTGS

-86 NWDFNGTTP
+86 NWVFNGTTP
-95 APMTNTTNTSDS
+95 APMTNTSTSDTSES
-107 KNIFLVTDAFAP
+107 KNIFLVTDAFSP
-119 MFAAAKAAYNADTTA
+119 MFAAAKAAYNADSTA
-134 GEALRGATKLYL
+134 GEDLRGATTLYL
-146 TYDNENKKL
+146 TYDNENKNL
-155 DISSTKPTST
+155 GISSEKPTGT

-182 RQYFEASIISKLTG
+182 RTYFEASIISKLTG
-196 SKANPTETEASAV
+196 SNANPTETEASAV

-229 VAVWNDSTKKYEFK
+229 EAVWNDSTKVYEFK

-261 SNANTPALNQN
+261 SNKNTPALNQN

-277 MAENVTLKA
+277 MADSVTLKA

-298 IDANKKNNGSAEADD
+298 IDANKKNNGSAAADD
-313 TTTRYDDNE
+313 TTTRYDDSKGN
-322 GTKYDRMTSNIG
+322 KYDRMTSNIG

-354 LAESKNQLLP
+354 LAESKDQLLP
-364 MSTELTEDNVKEDN
+364 MSTELTEDNVN
-378 VNEDNVNNVTN
+378 TVNTATN
-389 GKYVYLFRDTMK
+389 KKYVYLFSDTMK

-450 LNDSAA
+450 PNDSAA
-456 KDTAIGRLWETD
+456 KDTAIGRLWETN
-468 YDSDSKKNF
+468 YDSVSKKNF

-482 DMKKLKAFSLDGRD
+482 DMKKLKALSLDGRD

-510 TTGTDNTAN
+510 TTGTENTAN

-538 NKLYTYEVK
+538 NKLYTYDVK

-559 FYKYVSFKIYSD
+559 FYDDVSFKIYSD
-571 QAMTHSIQF
+571 QAMKNSIQF

-593 DATKS
+593 DTTVE
-598 DDVLKLNN
+598 DVLNVN
-606 NDGTLLLHGLGE
+606 TTNGTLLLHGLGE
-618 GTYYLAEQSND
+618 GTYYLVEQND
-629 NLTNAG
+629 PDLTNAG
-635 YNILNPIT
+635 YNILNPIK
-643 VVIKAKDD
+643 VVVKAKND
-651 DGTLVDSTDFKLF
+651 DGAPVDSTYFKLF
-664 SGTETQSGATLDQVA
+664 SGTTTKSGATLDQVA

-698 KGFQLPLTGEMGNWF
+698 KGFLLPLTGEMGNWF

>member
-1 MKKFVVTKLTA
+1 MKKYVVTKLTA
-12 IFAAAVLAAMP
+12 IFAATVLAAMP
-23 FAAYVSAADASVT
+23 FATYVSAADASVT

-43 KEVKDSSDKLV
+43 KEVKDSSDELV

-86 NWDFNGTTP
+86 NWQIDETSNP
-95 APMTNTTNTSDS
+95 APMTNPSDS

-119 MFAAAKAAYNADTTA
+119 MFAAAKAAYNADSEA
-134 GEALRGATKLYL
+134 GENLRTAAKLYL

-155 DISSTKPTST
+155 GISSEKPTGT

-171 EIDNSAGNKID
+171 EIDNSVGNKID
-182 RQYFEASIISKLTG
+182 RTYFEASIISKLTG
-196 SKANPTETEASAV
+196 SNANPTETEASAV

-218 FVRDGLVAENA
+218 FVRDSSVAENA
-229 VAVWNDSTKKYEFK
+229 EAEWNVSTKVYEFK

-277 MAENVTLKA
+277 MAQSVTLKA

-298 IDANKKNNGSAEADD
+298 IDANKKNNGSAAQDD
-313 TTTRYDDNE
+313 TTTRYDDNG
-322 GTKYDRMTSNIG
+322 GTKYDRMTSNVG

-354 LAESKNQLLP
+354 LAGSKNQLLP
-364 MSTELTEDNVKEDN
+364 MSTELTENN
-378 VNEDNVNNVTN
+378 VNTATN
-389 GKYVYLFRDTMK
+389 EKYVYLFHDTMK

-442 GTDGLLLV
+442 RTDGLLLV
-450 LNDSAA
+450 PNDSAA
-456 KDTAIGRLWETD
+456 KDTAIGRLWETN

-482 DMKKLKAFSLDGRD
+482 DMKQLKALSLDGRD
-496 VEFSYNAELMGEAQ
+496 VEFSYNAELMGEAL
-510 TTGTDNTAN
+510 TTGTNNTAN

-538 NKLYTYEVK
+538 NKLYTYDVK

-559 FYKYVSFKIYSD
+559 FYDDVSFKIYSD

-651 DGTLVDSTDFKLF
+651 DGTPIDSTDFKLF
-664 SGTETQSGATLDQVA
+664 SGTETKSGATLDQVA
-679 VSVKSVSDDYGI
+679 VSVKSVNDDYGI

-733 KKKKPSER
+733 KKKKPSEK

>member
-43 KEVKDSSDKLV
+43 KEVKDSSDELV

-86 NWDFNGTTP
+86 NWHFGEASTP
-95 APMTNTTNTSDS
+95 DPMTNTGDS

-119 MFAAAKAAYNADTTA
+119 MFADAKAAYNADSTA

-155 DISSTKPTST
+155 DISSTKPAGT

-171 EIDNSAGNKID
+171 EIDNSVGNKID
-182 RQYFEASIISKLTG
+182 RTYFEASIISKLTG
-196 SKANPTETEASAV
+196 SNVSPTETEASAV

-218 FVRDGLVAENA
+218 FVRDGSVAENA
-229 VAVWNDSTKKYEFK
+229 VAVWNDSTKVYEFK

-261 SNANTPALNQN
+261 SDANTPALNQN

-277 MAENVTLKA
+277 MAESVTLKA

-298 IDANKKNNGSAEADD
+298 IDANKKNNGSAAQDD
-313 TTTRYDDNE
+313 TTTRYDDNG

-354 LAESKNQLLP
+354 LAGSKNQLLP
-364 MSTELTEDNVKEDN
+364 MSTELTEDNVN
-378 VNEDNVNNVTN
+378 TATNE
-389 GKYVYLFRDTMK
+389 KYVYLFRDTMK

-413 KYGKAV
+413 TNYGKAV
-419 DGLRVKIKASGSLEE
+419 DGLRVTIKESGSLKE

-456 KDTAIGRLWETD
+456 KDTAIGRLWETN

-482 DMKKLKAFSLDGRD
+482 DMKQLKALSLDGRD
-496 VEFSYNAELMGEAQ
+496 VEFSYNAELMGEAK
-510 TTGTDNTAN
+510 TADTDNTAN

-525 PFNPATFATTTHT
+525 PFNPATFAKTTHT
-538 NKLYTYEVK
+538 NKLYTYDVK

-559 FYKYVSFKIYSD
+559 FYDDVSFKIYSD

-580 TGSNG
+580 TGNNG

-593 DATKS
+593 DATTS
-598 DDVLKLNN
+598 DTLSVNN
-606 NDGTLLLHGLGE
+606 TEGTLLLRGLGE
-618 GTYYLAEQSND
+618 GTYYLAEQSNT

-664 SGTETQSGATLDQVA
+664 SGTETKSGATLDQVA

-698 KGFQLPLTGEMGNWF
+698 KGFLLPLTGEMGNWF

-733 KKKKPSER
+733 KKKKPSEK

>member
-43 KEVKDSSDKLV
+43 KEVKDSSDELV

-77 LRLVIPKDS
+77 LRLVIPKNS
-86 NWDFNGTTP
+86 NWHFGEASTP
-95 APMTNTTNTSDS
+95 DPMTNTSDS

-119 MFAAAKAAYNADTTA
+119 MFAAAKAAYNADSTA

-146 TYDNENKKL
+146 TYDNESQKL
-155 DISSTKPTST
+155 VISSEKPTGT

-171 EIDNSAGNKID
+171 EIDNSVGNKID
-182 RQYFEASIISKLTG
+182 RTYFEASIISKLTG
-196 SKANPTETEASAV
+196 SNANPTETEASAV

-218 FVRDGLVAENA
+218 FVRDGSVAENA
-229 VAVWNDSTKKYEFK
+229 VAVWNGSTKKYEFK
-243 NDNKLVY
+243 DDNKLVY

-261 SNANTPALNQN
+261 SDANTPALNQN

-277 MAENVTLKA
+277 MAQSVTLKA

-298 IDANKKNNGSAEADD
+298 IDANKKNNGSAAPDD
-313 TTTRYDDNE
+313 TTTRYDDNS

-354 LAESKNQLLP
+354 LAGSKNQLLP
-364 MSTELTEDNVKEDN
+364 MSTELTEDNVN
-378 VNEDNVNNVTN
+378 TATNE
-389 GKYVYLFRDTMK
+389 KYVYLFHDTMK
-401 NQDFIPTDVTTT
+401 NQDFIPTDVTTTT

-419 DGLRVKIKASGSLEE
+419 DGLRVKIKASGSLTE

-442 GTDGLLLV
+442 DTDGLLLV

-456 KDTAIGRLWETD
+456 KDTAIGRLWETN

-482 DMKKLKAFSLDGRD
+482 DMKQLKALSLDGRD

-538 NKLYTYEVK
+538 NKLYTYDVK

-559 FYKYVSFKIYSD
+559 FYDDVSFKIYSD

-580 TGSNG
+580 TGNNG

-593 DATKS
+593 DATTS
-598 DDVLKLNN
+598 DTLSVNN
-606 NDGTLLLHGLGE
+606 TEGTLLLRGLGE
-618 GTYYLAEQSND
+618 GTYYLAEQSNT

-664 SGTETQSGATLDQVA
+664 SGTETKSGATLDQVA

>member
-1 MKKFVVTKLTA
+1 MKKSVMTKLTA

-23 FAAYVSAADASVT
+23 FATYVSAADASVT

-43 KEVKDSSDKLV
+43 KEVKDSSTNLV
-54 KGELTVSIPDGVTGN
+54 KGELTVSIPDDVTGS

-86 NWDFNGTTP
+86 SWHFDGTTP
-95 APMTNTTNTSDS
+95 DPMTNTNAS
-107 KNIFLVTDAFAP
+107 KNIFLVTDAFAS
-119 MFAAAKAAYNADTTA
+119 MFAAAKTAYNAADA
-134 GEALRGATKLYL
+134 DGEALRGAEKLYL
-146 TYDNENKKL
+146 TYDNNGKSL
-155 DISSTKPTST
+155 GISSKVPAGT

-171 EIDNSAGNKID
+171 EIDNTTGNKID

-196 SKANPTETEASAV
+196 SNVNPTETEASAV

-218 FVRDGLVAENA
+218 FVRDSSVAENA
-229 VAVWNDSTKKYEFK
+229 DAVWNDSTKVYEFK
-243 NDNKLVY
+243 DANKLVY

-286 KAISIDKSVSNL
+286 RAISLDKSVSNL

-313 TTTRYDDNE
+313 TTTRYDDNSNA
-322 GTKYDRMTSNIG
+322 KYDRMTSNIG

-354 LAESKNQLLP
+354 LAGSKGQLLP
-364 MSTELTEDNVKEDN
+364 MSTELTEDNVN
-378 VNEDNVNNVTN
+378 TATNE
-389 GKYVYLFRDTMK
+389 KYVYLFRDTMK

-413 KYGKAV
+413 TKYGKPV
-419 DGLRVKIKASGSLEE
+419 DGLRVKIKASGSLTE

-456 KDTAIGRLWETD
+456 ANTAIGRLWETN
-468 YDSDSKKNF
+468 YNTASKKNF

-482 DMKKLKAFSLDGRD
+482 DMKQLKALSLDGRD

-510 TTGTDNTAN
+510 TTDTDNTAN

-525 PFNPATFATTTHT
+525 PLNPATFATTTHT
-538 NKLYTYEVK
+538 NKLYTYDVK
-547 LDKLFSDGATTD
+547 LDKLFSDGATTE
-559 FYKYVSFKIYSD
+559 FYDDVSFKIYSD
-571 QAMTHSIQF
+571 ADMAHSISF

-593 DATKS
+593 DATTP
-598 DDVLKLNN
+598 DDVLRVKTT
-606 NDGTLLLHGLGE
+606 DGTLLLHGLGE
-618 GTYYLAEQSND
+618 GTYYLAEQNNPD
-629 NLTNAG
+629 LTNAG
-635 YNILNPIT
+635 YNILNPIK
-643 VVIKAKDD
+643 VVIKAKND
-651 DGTLVDSTDFKLF
+651 DGTPVDSTDFKLF
-664 SGTETQSGATLDQVA
+664 SGTTTKSGATLDQVA
-679 VSVKSVSDDYGI
+679 VSVKSVSNDYGI

-698 KGFQLPLTGEMGNWF
+698 KGFLLPLTGEMGNWF

-733 KKKKPSER
+733 RKNKPSEK

>member
-43 KEVKDSSDKLV
+43 KEVKDSSGELV

-86 NWDFNGTTP
+86 NWHFGEASTP
-95 APMTNTTNTSDS
+95 APMTNTNDS

-119 MFAAAKAAYNADTTA
+119 MFAAAKAAYNADSTA
-134 GEALRGATKLYL
+134 GEALRGAEKLYL

-155 DISSTKPTST
+155 GISSTEPAGT
-165 KDENYV
+165 KDENYI
-171 EIDNSAGNKID
+171 EIDNSVGNKID
-182 RQYFEASIISKLTG
+182 RTYFEASIISKLTG
-196 SKANPTETEASAV
+196 SNATPTETEASAV

-218 FVRDGLVAENA
+218 FVRDCSVAANA
-229 VAVWNDSTKKYEFK
+229 VAERNDSTKKYEFK

-277 MAENVTLKA
+277 MAKNVTLKA

-298 IDANKKNNGSAEADD
+298 IDANKKNNGSAEPDG
-313 TTTRYDDNE
+313 TTTRYDDNG
-322 GTKYDRMTSNIG
+322 GTKYDRMTSNVG

-354 LAESKNQLLP
+354 LAGSKNQLLP
-364 MSTELTEDNVKEDN
+364 MSTELTEDNVN
-378 VNEDNVNNVTN
+378 TATNE
-389 GKYVYLFRDTMK
+389 KYVYLFHDTMK

-413 KYGKAV
+413 KYGKDV
-419 DGLRVKIKASGSLEE
+419 DGLRVKIKASGSLTE

-442 GTDGLLLV
+442 DTDGLLLV

-456 KDTAIGRLWETD
+456 KETAIGRLWETN

-482 DMKKLKAFSLDGRD
+482 DMKQLKALSLDGRD

-538 NKLYTYEVK
+538 NKLYTYDVK

-559 FYKYVSFKIYSD
+559 FYDDVSFKLYSD
-571 QAMTHSIQF
+571 EDMTHSIKF

-593 DATKS
+593 DATTS
-598 DDVLKLNN
+598 DTLSVNN
-606 NDGTLLLHGLGE
+606 NDGTLLLRGLGE
-618 GTYYLAEQSND
+618 GTYYLAEQSNT

-651 DGTLVDSTDFKLF
+651 DGTPVDSTDFKLF
-664 SGTETQSGATLDQVA
+664 SGTETKSGATLDQVA

>member
-1 MKKFVVTKLTA
+1 M
-12 IFAAAVLAAMP
+12 
-23 FAAYVSAADASVT
+23 
-36 IPEGYYV
+36 
-43 KEVKDSSDKLV
+43 
-54 KGELTVSIPDGVTGN
+54 TGN

-86 NWDFNGTTP
+86 NWQIDETSNP
-95 APMTNTTNTSDS
+95 APMTNPSDS
-107 KNIFLVTDAFAP
+107 KNIFLVTDAFAH
-119 MFAAAKAAYNADTTA
+119 MFADAKAAYNADSTA

-155 DISSTKPTST
+155 VISSTKPAGI

-171 EIDNSAGNKID
+171 EIDNPTGSKID

-196 SKANPTETEASAV
+196 SNVSPTETEASAV

-218 FVRDGLVAENA
+218 FVRDRSVDENA
-229 VAVWNDSTKKYEFK
+229 VAERNDSTKVYEFK

-277 MAENVTLKA
+277 MADSVTLKA

-298 IDANKKNNGSAEADD
+298 IDANKKNNGSAAADD
-313 TTTRYDDNE
+313 TTTRYDDNN
-322 GTKYDRMTSNIG
+322 GNKYDKMTSNIG

-354 LAESKNQLLP
+354 LAGSKNQLLP
-364 MSTELTEDNVKEDN
+364 MSTELTEDNVN
-378 VNEDNVNNVTN
+378 TATNE
-389 GKYVYLFRDTMK
+389 KYVYLFHDTMK

-413 KYGKAV
+413 KYGKPV
-419 DGLRVKIKASGSLEE
+419 DGLRVKIKASGSLTE

-456 KDTAIGRLWETD
+456 KDTAIGRLWETN

-482 DMKKLKAFSLDGRD
+482 DMKQLKALSLDGRD

-538 NKLYTYEVK
+538 NKLYTYDVK

-559 FYKYVSFKIYSD
+559 FYDDVSFKIYSD

-593 DATKS
+593 DATTS
-598 DDVLKLNN
+598 DTLSVNN
-606 NDGTLLLHGLGE
+606 NDGTLLLRGLGE
-618 GTYYLAEQSND
+618 GTYYLAEQNNT

-651 DGTLVDSTDFKLF
+651 DGTPIDPTDFKLF
-664 SGTETQSGATLDQVA
+664 SGTETKSGATLDQVA

-691 EFEVINQ
+691 EFEVSWLLQ
-698 KGFQLPLTGEMGNWF
+698 VLF
-713 LAIAGI
+713 LLQWAA
-719 VLVAVGGTVIVLVN
+719 
-733 KKKKPSER
+733 R

>member
-43 KEVKDSSDKLV
+43 KEVKDSSGELV

-86 NWDFNGTTP
+86 NWRLDETSTP
-95 APMTNTTNTSDS
+95 APMTNTSDS

-119 MFAAAKAAYNADTTA
+119 MFAAAKAAYNANGTA
-134 GEALRGATKLYL
+134 GEALRDATTLYL
-146 TYDNENKKL
+146 TYDNNSKSL
-155 DISSTKPTST
+155 GISSTKPNGT

-196 SKANPTETEASAV
+196 SNANPTETEASAV

-218 FVRDGLVAENA
+218 FVRDGSVAANA
-229 VAVWNDSTKKYEFK
+229 VAVWNDSTKVYEFK

-277 MAENVTLKA
+277 MAQSVTLKA

-298 IDANKKNNGSAEADD
+298 IDANKKNNGSAAPDD
-313 TTTRYDDNE
+313 TTTRYDDNG

-354 LAESKNQLLP
+354 LAGSKNQLLP
-364 MSTELTEDNVKEDN
+364 MSTELT
-378 VNEDNVNNVTN
+378 EDNVNNVTN

-419 DGLRVKIKASGSLEE
+419 DGLRVKIKASGSLTE

-442 GTDGLLLV
+442 DTDGLLLV
-450 LNDSAA
+450 LNDSAT
-456 KDTAIGRLWETD
+456 KDTAIGRLWETN

-482 DMKKLKAFSLDGRD
+482 DMKQLKALSLDGRD

-538 NKLYTYEVK
+538 NKLYTYDVK

-559 FYKYVSFKIYSD
+559 FYKDVSFKIYSD

-593 DATKS
+593 DATTS
-598 DDVLKLNN
+598 DTLSVNN
-606 NDGTLLLHGLGE
+606 TEGTLLLRGLGE
-618 GTYYLAEQSND
+618 GTYYLAEQSNT
-629 NLTNAG
+629 NLTNEG

-643 VVIKAKDD
+643 VVIKAKND
-651 DGTLVDSTDFKLF
+651 DGTPIDSTDFKLF
-664 SGTETQSGATLDQVA
+664 SGTETKSGATLDQVA

-698 KGFQLPLTGEMGNWF
+698 KGFLLPLTGEMGNWF

-733 KKKKPSER
+733 KKKKPSEK

>member
-23 FAAYVSAADASVT
+23 FAAYVSAANANVR
-36 IPEGYYV
+36 IPDGYYV

-54 KGELTVSIPDGVTGN
+54 KGELTVSIPDDVTGN

-86 NWDFNGTTP
+86 NWQIDETSNP
-95 APMTNTTNTSDS
+95 APMTNPSDS

-119 MFAAAKAAYNADTTA
+119 MFADAKAAYNADSTA
-134 GEALRGATKLYL
+134 GKALRGAEKLYL

-155 DISSTKPTST
+155 VISSTKPTGT

-171 EIDNSAGNKID
+171 EIDNPTGSKID

-196 SKANPTETEASAV
+196 SNANPTETEASAV

-218 FVRDGLVAENA
+218 FVRDSLVPENA

-261 SNANTPALNQN
+261 SNKNTPALNQN

-277 MAENVTLKA
+277 MADSVTLKA

-298 IDANKKNNGSAEADD
+298 IDANKKNNGSAAQDD
-313 TTTRYDDNE
+313 TTTRYDDN
-322 GTKYDRMTSNIG
+322 GGTKTKYDRMTSNIG

-354 LAESKNQLLP
+354 LAGSNNQLLP
-364 MSTELTEDNVKEDN
+364 MSTELTEDNVN
-378 VNEDNVNNVTN
+378 TATNE
-389 GKYVYLFRDTMK
+389 KYVYLFHDTMK
-401 NQDFIPTDVTTT
+401 NQDFIPTDVNTT

-434 AVYKVKDF
+434 AVYKVEDF

-450 LNDSAA
+450 RNDTAA
-456 KDTAIGRLWETD
+456 KDTAIGRLWETN

-482 DMKKLKAFSLDGRD
+482 DMKKLKALSLDGRD
-496 VEFSYNAELMGEAQ
+496 VEFSYNAELMGEAK
-510 TTGTDNTAN
+510 TADTDNTAN

-538 NKLYTYEVK
+538 NKLYTYELK

-559 FYKYVSFKIYSD
+559 FYDDVSFKIYSD

-618 GTYYLAEQSND
+618 GTYYLAEQSNT

-733 KKKKPSER
+733 KKKKPSEK

>member
-1 MKKFVVTKLTA
+1 MKKSVMTKLTA

-23 FAAYVSAADASVT
+23 FATYVSAADASVT
-36 IPEGYYV
+36 IPADYYV
-43 KEVKDSSDKLV
+43 KEVKDSGSNLV
-54 KGELTVSIPDGVTGN
+54 KGELTVSIPDDVTGS

-86 NWDFNGTTP
+86 NWVFNGTTP

-119 MFAAAKAAYNADTTA
+119 MFAAAKTAYNADSEA
-134 GEALRGATKLYL
+134 GEALRGAATLYL
-146 TYDNENKKL
+146 TYDNDTTKL
-155 DISSTKPTST
+155 VISSTKPTGT

-171 EIDNSAGNKID
+171 EIDNSVGNKID
-182 RQYFEASIISKLTG
+182 RTYFEASIISKLTG
-196 SKANPTETEASAV
+196 SNASPTETEASAV

-229 VAVWNDSTKKYEFK
+229 VAVWNDSTKVYEFK
-243 NDNKLVY
+243 DADKLVY

-261 SNANTPALNQN
+261 SNKNTPALNQN

-277 MAENVTLKA
+277 MADSVTLKA

-298 IDANKKNNGSAEADD
+298 IDANKKNNGSAAADD
-313 TTTRYDDNE
+313 TTTRYDDNS
-322 GTKYDRMTSNIG
+322 GSKYDRMTSNIG

-354 LAESKNQLLP
+354 LAESKDQLLP
-364 MSTELTEDNVKEDN
+364 MSTELTENN
-378 VNEDNVNNVTN
+378 VNTATN
-389 GKYVYLFRDTMK
+389 GKYVYLFHDTMK
-401 NQDFIPTDVTTT
+401 NQDFIPTDVTTIT
-413 KYGKAV
+413 TYGKAV
-419 DGLRVKIKASGSLEE
+419 DGLRVKIKASGSLTE
-434 AVYKVKDF
+434 AVYKVEDF

-450 LNDSAA
+450 LNDSAANDSAA

-482 DMKKLKAFSLDGRD
+482 DMKKLKALSLDGRD

-538 NKLYTYEVK
+538 NKLYTYDVK

-559 FYKYVSFKIYSD
+559 FYDDVSFKIYSD
-571 QAMTHSIQF
+571 QAMKNSIQF

-593 DATKS
+593 DATTS
-598 DDVLKLNN
+598 DVLSVNTT
-606 NDGTLLLHGLGE
+606 DGTLLLHGLGE
-618 GTYYLAEQSND
+618 GTYYLAEQND
-629 NLTNAG
+629 TELTNAG

-651 DGTLVDSTDFKLF
+651 DGKLVDSRDFKLF
-664 SGTETQSGATLDQVA
+664 SRTETKSGATLDQVA
-679 VSVKSVSDDYGI
+679 VSVRSVSDDYGI

-698 KGFQLPLTGEMGNWF
+698 KGFLLPLTGEMGNWF

>member
-43 KEVKDSSDKLV
+43 KEVKDSSDELV

-86 NWDFNGTTP
+86 NWHFGEASTP
-95 APMTNTTNTSDS
+95 DPMTNTGDS
-107 KNIFLVTDAFAP
+107 KNIFLVTDVFAP
-119 MFAAAKAAYNADTTA
+119 MFADAKAAYNADSTA

-155 DISSTKPTST
+155 DISSTKPAGT

-196 SKANPTETEASAV
+196 SNANPTETEASAV

-218 FVRDGLVAENA
+218 FVRDGSVAENA
-229 VAVWNDSTKKYEFK
+229 VAVWNDSTKVYEFK

-277 MAENVTLKA
+277 MAQSVTLKA

-298 IDANKKNNGSAEADD
+298 IDANKKNNGSAAQDD
-313 TTTRYDDNE
+313 TTTRYDDNG

-354 LAESKNQLLP
+354 LAGSKDQLLP
-364 MSTELTEDNVKEDN
+364 MSKELTEDT
-378 VNEDNVNNVTN
+378 VNTAANE
-389 GKYVYLFRDTMK
+389 KYVYLFHDTMK
-401 NQDFIPTDVTTT
+401 NQDFIPTDVTTTT

-419 DGLRVKIKASGSLEE
+419 DGLRVKIKASGSLTE

-450 LNDSAA
+450 LNDSDAA
-456 KDTAIGRLWETD
+456 NTAIGRLWETN
-468 YDSDSKKNF
+468 YDSGSKKNF

-482 DMKKLKAFSLDGRD
+482 DMKQLKALSLDGRD

-525 PFNPATFATTTHT
+525 PFNPATFAKTTHT
-538 NKLYTYEVK
+538 NKLYTYDVK

-559 FYKYVSFKIYSD
+559 FYNYVSFKIYSD

-580 TGSNG
+580 TGNNG

-593 DATKS
+593 DATTS
-598 DDVLKLNN
+598 DTLSVNN
-606 NDGTLLLHGLGE
+606 TEGTLLLRGLGE
-618 GTYYLAEQSND
+618 GTYYLAELSND

-664 SGTETQSGATLDQVA
+664 SGTETKSGATLDQVA

-698 KGFQLPLTGEMGNWF
+698 KGFLLPLTGEMGNWF

-733 KKKKPSER
+733 KKKKPSEK

>member
-43 KEVKDSSDKLV
+43 KEVKDSSDELV

-77 LRLVIPKDS
+77 LRLVIPKNS
-86 NWDFNGTTP
+86 NWHFGEASTP
-95 APMTNTTNTSDS
+95 DPMTNTSDS

-119 MFAAAKAAYNADTTA
+119 MFAAAKNAYNEAGEA

-155 DISSTKPTST
+155 GISSTVPTGT

-171 EIDNSAGNKID
+171 EIDNSVGNKID
-182 RQYFEASIISKLTG
+182 RTYFEASIISKLTG
-196 SKANPTETEASAV
+196 SNANPTETEASAV

-218 FVRDGLVAENA
+218 FVRDSSVAENA
-229 VAVWNDSTKKYEFK
+229 EAEWNVSTKVYEFK

-261 SNANTPALNQN
+261 SDANTPALNQN

-298 IDANKKNNGSAEADD
+298 IDANKKNNGSAAQDD
-313 TTTRYDDNE
+313 TTTRYDDNG

-354 LAESKNQLLP
+354 LAGSKNQLLP
-364 MSTELTEDNVKEDN
+364 MSTELTEDNVN
-378 VNEDNVNNVTN
+378 TATNE
-389 GKYVYLFRDTMK
+389 KYVYLFCDTMK

-413 KYGKAV
+413 TNYGKAV
-419 DGLRVKIKASGSLEE
+419 DGLRVTIKESGSLKE

-456 KDTAIGRLWETD
+456 KDTAIGRLWETN

-482 DMKKLKAFSLDGRD
+482 DMKQLKALSLDGRD

-525 PFNPATFATTTHT
+525 PFNPATFAKTTHT
-538 NKLYTYEVK
+538 NKLYTYDVK

-559 FYKYVSFKIYSD
+559 FYDDVSFKIYSD
-571 QAMTHSIQF
+571 EAMTNSIQF

-593 DATKS
+593 DATTS
-598 DDVLKLNN
+598 DTLSVNN
-606 NDGTLLLHGLGE
+606 NDGTLLLRGLGE
-618 GTYYLAEQSND
+618 GTYYLAEQNNT

-643 VVIKAKDD
+643 VVIKAKND
-651 DGTLVDSTDFKLF
+651 DGTPIDSTNFKLF
-664 SGTETQSGATLDQVA
+664 SGKETKSGATLDQVA

-698 KGFQLPLTGEMGNWF
+698 KGFLLPLTGEMGNWF

-733 KKKKPSER
+733 KKKKPSEK

>member
-23 FAAYVSAADASVT
+23 FAAYVSAADANVT

-43 KEVKDSSDKLV
+43 KEVKDSSGELV

-86 NWDFNGTTP
+86 NWQIDETSNP
-95 APMTNTTNTSDS
+95 APMTNPSDS
-107 KNIFLVTDAFAP
+107 KNIFLVTNAFAP
-119 MFAAAKAAYNADTTA
+119 MFADAKAAYNADSTA
-134 GEALRGATKLYL
+134 GEALRGAEKLYL

-155 DISSTKPTST
+155 GISSTVPTGT

-171 EIDNSAGNKID
+171 EIDNSVGNKID
-182 RQYFEASIISKLTG
+182 RTYFEASIISKLTG

-218 FVRDGLVAENA
+218 FVRDRSVAANA
-229 VAVWNDSTKKYEFK
+229 EAERNGSTKKYEFK
-243 NDNKLVY
+243 NGNKLVY

-277 MAENVTLKA
+277 MAGSVTLKA

-298 IDANKKNNGSAEADD
+298 IDANKKNNGSAAQDD
-313 TTTRYDDNE
+313 TTTRYDDNG

-364 MSTELTEDNVKEDN
+364 MSTELTEDNVN
-378 VNEDNVNNVTN
+378 TATNE
-389 GKYVYLFRDTMK
+389 KYVYLFHDTMK

-413 KYGKAV
+413 KYGKDV
-419 DGLRVKIKASGSLEE
+419 DGLRVKIKASGSLTE

-456 KDTAIGRLWETD
+456 KDTAIGRLWETN

-482 DMKKLKAFSLDGRD
+482 DMKQLKALSLDGRD
-496 VEFSYNAELMGEAQ
+496 VEFSYNAELMGEAK
-510 TTGTDNTAN
+510 TADTDNTAN

-538 NKLYTYEVK
+538 NKLYTYDVK

-559 FYKYVSFKIYSD
+559 FYDYVSFKIYSD
-571 QAMTHSIQF
+571 EAMTNSIQF

-593 DATKS
+593 DATTS
-598 DDVLKLNN
+598 DTLSVNN
-606 NDGTLLLHGLGE
+606 TEGTLLLRGLGE
-618 GTYYLAEQSND
+618 GTYYLAEQSNT

-643 VVIKAKDD
+643 VVIKAKND
-651 DGTLVDSTDFKLF
+651 DGTPIDSTDFKLF
-664 SGTETQSGATLDQVA
+664 SGTETKSGATLDQVA
-679 VSVKSVSDDYGI
+679 VSVKSVSEDYGI

-698 KGFQLPLTGEMGNWF
+698 KGFLLPLTGEMGNWF

-733 KKKKPSER
+733 KKKKPSEK

>member
-23 FAAYVSAADASVT
+23 FAAYVSAADANVT

-43 KEVKDSSDKLV
+43 KEVKDSSGELV

-86 NWDFNGTTP
+86 EWQIDETSDP
-95 APMTNTTNTSDS
+95 APMTNTSNS

-119 MFAAAKAAYNADTTA
+119 MFADAKAAYNADSTA

-155 DISSTKPTST
+155 DISSTKPAGT

-171 EIDNSAGNKID
+171 EIDNSVGNKID
-182 RQYFEASIISKLTG
+182 RTYFEASIISKLTG
-196 SKANPTETEASAV
+196 SNANPTETEASAV

-218 FVRDGLVAENA
+218 FVRDGSVAENA
-229 VAVWNDSTKKYEFK
+229 VAVWNDSTKVYEFK

-277 MAENVTLKA
+277 MAESVTLKA

-298 IDANKKNNGSAEADD
+298 IDANKKNNGSAAQDD
-313 TTTRYDDNE
+313 TTTRYDDNG

-354 LAESKNQLLP
+354 LAGSKNQLLP
-364 MSTELTEDNVKEDN
+364 MSTELTEDNVN
-378 VNEDNVNNVTN
+378 TATNE
-389 GKYVYLFRDTMK
+389 KYVYLFHDTMK

-413 KYGKAV
+413 KYGKDV
-419 DGLRVKIKASGSLEE
+419 DGLRVKIKASGSLTE

-456 KDTAIGRLWETD
+456 KDTAIGRLWETN

-482 DMKKLKAFSLDGRD
+482 DMKQLKALSLDGRQCRAYGRG
-496 VEFSYNAELMGEAQ
+496 S
-510 TTGTDNTAN
+510 DNRHRQYC
-519 LKYSND
+519 KS
-525 PFNPATFATTTHT
+525 
-538 NKLYTYEVK
+538 
-547 LDKLFSDGATTD
+547 
-559 FYKYVSFKIYSD
+559 KIQQRS
-571 QAMTHSIQF
+571 
-580 TGSNG
+580 
-585 SYVRADSD
+585 
-593 DATKS
+593 
-598 DDVLKLNN
+598 L
-606 NDGTLLLHGLGE
+606 
-618 GTYYLAEQSND
+618 
-629 NLTNAG
+629 
-635 YNILNPIT
+635 
-643 VVIKAKDD
+643 
-651 DGTLVDSTDFKLF
+651 
-664 SGTETQSGATLDQVA
+664 
-679 VSVKSVSDDYGI
+679 
-691 EFEVINQ
+691 
-698 KGFQLPLTGEMGNWF
+698 
-713 LAIAGI
+713 
-719 VLVAVGGTVIVLVN
+719 
-733 KKKKPSER
+733 